1 MRKINLIAVAVL
13 SSGLMA
19 GAAHAETFASNMGG
33 CNHAASAV
41 RDAIAANAQSA
52 NLADAQKEQGLG
64 RDFCGNQ
71 FYERGVQ
78 HYQKALS
85 LLSGKS

>member
-1 MRKINLIAVAVL
+1 MRNLIAVAVL

-19 GAAHAETFASNMGG
+19 GAAHAETFAANMGG

-41 RDAIAANAQSA
+41 RDAVTANAQSA

-64 RDFCGNQ
+64 REFCNNQ
-71 FYERGVQ
+71 LYDRGVA
-78 HYQKALS
+78 HYQKALE
-85 LLSGKS
+85 LLGSHS